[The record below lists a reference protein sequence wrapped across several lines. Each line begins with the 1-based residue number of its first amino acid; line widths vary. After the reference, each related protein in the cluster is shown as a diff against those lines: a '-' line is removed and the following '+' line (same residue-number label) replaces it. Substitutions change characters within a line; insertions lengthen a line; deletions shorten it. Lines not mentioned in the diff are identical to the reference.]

1 MFQAFLNLKHKIFR
15 EVLLGVKK
23 KNKQK
28 EKHISVR
35 VEIRTVNS
43 QQS

>member
-23 KNKQK
+23 KTNKK
-28 EKHISVR
+28 KNI
-35 VEIRTVNS
+35 
-43 QQS
+43 

>member
-23 KNKQK
+23 KKTNKK
-28 EKHISVR
+28 KNI
-35 VEIRTVNS
+35 
-43 QQS
+43 